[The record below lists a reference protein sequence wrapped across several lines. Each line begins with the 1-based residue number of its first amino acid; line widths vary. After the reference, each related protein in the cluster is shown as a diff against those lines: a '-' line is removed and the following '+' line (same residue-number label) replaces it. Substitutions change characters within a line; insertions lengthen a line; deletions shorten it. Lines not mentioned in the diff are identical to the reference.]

1 VEWFHAVARDRKRR
15 QHERQ
20 RLRLIESCAITEL
33 SRVVDPHA
41 WAKWCN
47 PSAPPCRISTH
58 QICVKHKL
66 MPKRRKR
73 GRPAT
78 GHDPILGVRVPAKV
92 IRKIDLLGE
101 ALSMDRS
108 ATVRRLLER
117 GLDYDSYLLRAT
129 KGKGVT
135 DEVVS
140 IWAELEKA
148 RAAEVAAN
156 RAKRRKDKVA
166 AEINAHRATAKADE
180 ISSALA
186 DRIALQNLQNANKTP
201 APSRPGGPPAAVHKQ
216 PPRGAR
222 RLSEAEIKAAAD
234 RAEARS
240 RLLHTAVI
248 VEDES
253 EPAAPS
259 ADRRH
264 T

>member
-1 VEWFHAVARDRKRR
+1 
-15 QHERQ
+15 
-20 RLRLIESCAITEL
+20 
-33 SRVVDPHA
+33 
-41 WAKWCN
+41 
-47 PSAPPCRISTH
+47 
-58 QICVKHKL
+58 

-117 GLDYDSYLLRAT
+117 GLDYDSYLMRTT

-135 DEVVS
+135 GEVVS

-148 RAAEVAAN
+148 RAAEVAAKC
-156 RAKRRKDKVA
+156 AKRRKDKVA

-180 ISSALA
+180 KSSALA
-186 DRIALQNLQNANKTP
+186 DRIALQNANKTP

-240 RLLHTAVI
+240 RLLHSAVI

-253 EPAAPS
+253 EPAAPI

-264 T
+264 A